1 MEQDQ
6 MTLDEKKAE
15 FIAFCIEIYK
25 MKLGRVPG
33 AKVAEYF
40 NDNGTID
47 FLLDH
52 YDLLHTLGREQL
64 LIEIERYLKKRGA

>member
-25 MKLGRVPG
+25 MKRRL
-33 AKVAEYF
+33 
-40 NDNGTID
+40 
-47 FLLDH
+47 
-52 YDLLHTLGREQL
+52 
-64 LIEIERYLKKRGA
+64 

>member
-33 AKVAEYF
+33 RRSRNISMTTEPLIFSWIIMTCCTPWGVNSFSLKL
-40 NDNGTID
+40 NDI
-47 FLLDH
+47 
-52 YDLLHTLGREQL
+52 
-64 LIEIERYLKKRGA
+64 

>member
-25 MKLGRVPG
+25 MKLGKVPG

-40 NDNGTID
+40 VTTEPSIFFWIIMTCCTPWGVNSSSLKLNDI
-47 FLLDH
+47 
-52 YDLLHTLGREQL
+52 
-64 LIEIERYLKKRGA
+64 

>member
-40 NDNGTID
+40 NDYGAIH
-47 FLLDH
+47 FLQDH
-52 YDLLHTLGREQL
+52 YD
-64 LIEIERYLKKRGA
+64 